1 MLLLFF
7 ERVGAVS
14 VLEVTDPSSVLEF
27 VIDALE
33 VTNVALVLLIVVVLE
48 IVEIIFNLKIL
59 LDFVKWH

>member
-48 IVEIIFNLKIL
+48 IVDHI
-59 LDFVKWH
+59 